1 MVGLKQQKLE
11 CTSEAEAQAK
21 LLTSLVVYVQAAMAE
36 EQGHA
41 DSLTDPVFIG
51 VAAHLV
57 EAQTAIA
64 RLAGTLTQ
72 VTQEIALTWRQT
84 KFLCKG
90 SDGTLANF
98 KSICEASG
106 LQSS

>member
-1 MVGLKQQKLE
+1 MVDLKKQKLE
-11 CTSEAEAQAK
+11 CTSEVEVQVK
-21 LLTSLVVYVQAAMAE
+21 LLNSLVVYVQAAMAE

-41 DSLTDPVFIG
+41 DSLTDPVFIEI
-51 VAAHLV
+51 AAQLV

-72 VTQEIALTWRQT
+72 VTQEIALTWRQV

-90 SDGTLANF
+90 SDTTLANF
-98 KSICEASG
+98 TSICEASG
-106 LQSS
+106 LHSS